1 MTKFQPRWRIV
12 APAAGS
18 CKPCG
23 AVGRRPSRGT
33 AAHGRGD
40 RIVASPEVLVLAI
53 LLDNAIRANVATARA
68 ARCGLDQDPIRA
80 FRKLMNRGA
89 AIRR

>member
-1 MTKFQPRWRIV
+1 LSHPT
-12 APAAGS
+12 AGS
-18 CKPCG
+18 GKPRC
-23 AVGRRPSRGT
+23 ATGRRPSHGT

-40 RIVASPEVLVLAI
+40 RIAASPEVLVLAF

-68 ARCGLDQDPIRA
+68 VRCGLDQDPIRA
-80 FRKLMNRGA
+80 LRMLMNRGA